1 MHASVIGAFM
11 DLGEEGGLFFSN
23 KLKRSLFWH
32 IAGRG
37 VVERFKT
44 FFRYYDVLL

>member
-1 MHASVIGAFM
+1 MSMHASVIGAFM
-11 DLGEEGGLFFSN
+11 DLGEEGGLFFSD

-37 VVERFKT
+37 VVDRLKP
-44 FFRYYDVLL
+44 FFR

>member
-1 MHASVIGAFM
+1 MHASILGAFM

-23 KLKRSLFWH
+23 KLKRTLFWH

-37 VVERFKT
+37 VVGWFKT
-44 FFRYYDVLL
+44 FFRYYAVLL